1 MPLNNKSIKQ
11 SQKVAHPIRNVKMV
25 LEYDGTNYCGF
36 QTQKNGIT
44 IQSVLEK
51 SFEKIL
57 GKRIP
62 IIASGRTDA
71 GVHAV
76 GHAFN
81 IKAPFPMDDG
91 RLLMGINSILPKD
104 IAVKSVKTV
113 DNAFHARKDA
123 KWKKYRY
130 VIINSKIPSPLQ
142 ARTSWRV
149 PVPLDL
155 KSMQKAATYI
165 VGKHDFR
172 SFMGKRS
179 SVKTTVRNIISLSV
193 KKTGDRLVVEIVGNG
208 FLKYMVRII
217 VGTLIE
223 VAKGS
228 LSPADVK
235 KILTANDRTV
245 AGPTAPPHGLCLI
258 EVGYE

>member
-1 MPLNNKSIKQ
+1 
-11 SQKVAHPIRNVKMV
+11 MV

-36 QTQKNGIT
+36 QVQKNGVT

-51 SFEKIL
+51 SFAKIL
-57 GKRIP
+57 GKRVP

-76 GHAFN
+76 GHVFN
-81 IKAPFPMDDG
+81 IKAAFPMDD
-91 RLLMGINSILPKD
+91 RQLLMGINSILPND
-104 IAVKSVKTV
+104 IAVKSAQTV
-113 DNAFHARKDA
+113 DNGFHARKDA

-130 VIINSKIPSPLQ
+130 VIINSKVPSPLQ
-142 ARTSWRV
+142 ARTTWRV
-149 PVPLDL
+149 PVPLDV
-155 KSMQKAATYI
+155 KSMQKAAAYL
-165 VGKHDFR
+165 VGEHDFR

-193 KKTGDRLVVEIVGNG
+193 KKTGERIVVEVVANG

-217 VGTLIE
+217 VGTLFE
-223 VAKGS
+223 VGKGS
-228 LSPADVK
+228 LSPADIK
-235 KILTANDRTV
+235 KIVEANARAS

>member
-1 MPLNNKSIKQ
+1 MNPMTNKENKS
-11 SQKVAHPIRNVKMV
+11 AHSARNVMMV

-36 QTQKNGIT
+36 QMQKNGVT

-51 SFEKIL
+51 AFAKIL

-71 GVHAV
+71 GVHAA
-76 GHAFN
+76 GHVFN
-81 IKAPFPMDDG
+81 IKAQFPMEDG
-91 RLLMGINSILPKD
+91 RLLMGINSLLPD
-104 IAVKSVKTV
+104 DVAVKSAQTV
-113 DNAFHARKDA
+113 DNKFHSRKDA

-130 VIINSKIPSPLQ
+130 TIINSKVPSPLQ

-149 PVPLDL
+149 PVPLDI
-155 KSMQKAATYI
+155 KSMQNAATNLL
-165 VGKHDFR
+165 GEHDFF

-193 KKTGDRLVVEIVGNG
+193 KKTGERLVVEIVANG

-223 VAKGS
+223 VGKGS
-228 LSPADVK
+228 MSPGDIT
-235 KILTANDRTV
+235 KILKAKDRNS

-258 EVGYE
+258 EVSYE

>member
-1 MPLNNKSIKQ
+1 MSKSKERA
-11 SQKVAHPIRNVKMV
+11 AHSARNEKMV

-36 QTQKNGIT
+36 QTQKNGVT

-51 SFEKIL
+51 SFAKIL

-76 GHAFN
+76 GHVFN
-81 IKAPFPMDDG
+81 IKAEFPMDDG

-104 IAVKSVKTV
+104 IAVKSAKTV
-113 DNAFHARKDA
+113 DNSFHARKDA
-123 KWKKYRY
+123 KWKRYRY
-130 VIINSKIPSPLQ
+130 VIINSKVPSPLQ

-149 PVPLDL
+149 PVPLDV
-155 KSMQKAATYI
+155 KAMQEAAACL
-165 VGKHDFR
+165 VGEHDFL

-179 SVKTTVRNIISLSV
+179 SVKTTVRNIISLTV
-193 KKTGDRLVVEIVGNG
+193 KKTGERLIVEIVANG

-217 VGTLIE
+217 VGTLVE
-223 VAKGS
+223 VGKGN

-235 KILTANDRTV
+235 KILKAKDRNI

-258 EVGYE
+258 EVSYE

>member
-1 MPLNNKSIKQ
+1 MKKSRERA
-11 SQKVAHPIRNVKMV
+11 AHTIRNVKMV

-36 QTQKNGIT
+36 QTQKNGVT

-51 SFEKIL
+51 SFAKIL
-57 GKRIP
+57 GKRVP

-76 GHAFN
+76 GHVFN
-81 IKAPFPMDDG
+81 IKAEFPMDDG
-91 RLLMGINSILPKD
+91 RLLMGINSILPGD

-113 DNAFHARKDA
+113 DKSFHARRDA
-123 KWKKYRY
+123 KWKRYRY
-130 VIINSKIPSPLQ
+130 VIINSKVPSPLQ

-149 PVPLDL
+149 PVPLDV
-155 KSMQKAATYI
+155 KKMRDAAKTL
-165 VGKHDFR
+165 VGEHDFR

-179 SVKTTVRNIISLSV
+179 SVKTTVRNIISLTV
-193 KKTGDRLVVEIVGNG
+193 KKTGARIVVDVTANG

-217 VGTLIE
+217 VGTLVE
-223 VAKGS
+223 VGKGS
-228 LSPADVK
+228 LLPGGVK
-235 KILTANDRTV
+235 KVLAGKERAN
-245 AGPTAPPHGLCLI
+245 AGPTAPPHGLCLV